1 MNVIRV
7 NDCTKRLAL
16 IVVLW
21 LFVIGATSLWF
32 YGRSYNEEK
41 DEPSAL
47 VKKLK
52 EYEIENT
59 ELKTFLDDI
68 SKRILESGFHVPNIA
83 KMLIKEEKPK
93 VKEKSEELPLK
104 PIESI
109 NTETWTVNVRETRE
123 VEAMRMKFVRSML
136 AVMRRNK
143 FRNEE
148 DLEYR
153 EYMR

>member
-1 MNVIRV
+1 MLPGGCHTRINGR
-7 NDCTKRLAL
+7 
-16 IVVLW
+16 
-21 LFVIGATSLWF
+21 GTSPRQR
-32 YGRSYNEEK
+32 GKASCPVR
-41 DEPSAL
+41 AR
-47 VKKLK
+47 
-52 EYEIENT
+52 
-59 ELKTFLDDI
+59 ELPQG
-68 SKRILESGFHVPNIA
+68 ESGFHVPNIA